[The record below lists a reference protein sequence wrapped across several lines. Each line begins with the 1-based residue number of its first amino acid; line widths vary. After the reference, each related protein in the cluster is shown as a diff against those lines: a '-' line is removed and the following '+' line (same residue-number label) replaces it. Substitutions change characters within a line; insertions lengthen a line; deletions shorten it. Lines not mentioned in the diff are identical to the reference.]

1 MQSRTIELIGSKA
14 AEVDT
19 LANERPHRTRR
30 KL

>member
-1 MQSRTIELIGSKA
+1 MQSRTIELIGPKA
-14 AEVDT
+14 TEADT